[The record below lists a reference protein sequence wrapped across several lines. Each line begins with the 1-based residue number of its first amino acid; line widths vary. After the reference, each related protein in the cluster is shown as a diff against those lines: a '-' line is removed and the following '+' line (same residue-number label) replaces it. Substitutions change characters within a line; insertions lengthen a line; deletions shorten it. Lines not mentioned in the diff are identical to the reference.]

1 MISATLPD
9 RPGFPPRAGRQ
20 LGVRHGHAL
29 LSGYRVRW
37 SLLFPVIAWVLFP
50 CLSAEEDSSCP
61 ALTIAKTGA
70 SVEVSWRGDSRW
82 VLQKADPVVFQHL
95 GGMAFHDVDRA
106 EIRSLEAGHEYVEPA
121 GESGFFRLAD
131 YGRILPEAGKANI
144 LILHGK
150 GMYDW
155 WMERTPLC
163 EELENVLGDRA
174 RFFYAQAPHNNPFLN
189 VIGREWWNC
198 LSANYQD
205 LEESVDYVIDYAN
218 DRIPGDIDLV
228 IGYSQGGALASYLFN
243 LLDSGRDLGNLAKV
257 RNAIFINSAAMRD
270 ITPQYDRVGLENR
283 PDDYSA
289 SNMNTLHLIAESDT
303 IVKPRWSVGLAES
316 YRKSVTIT
324 YAGDHFM
331 ASGGINPL
339 FVVDLFPDTVKRAV
353 EDWIREN

>member
-1 MISATLPD
+1 M
-9 RPGFPPRAGRQ
+9 
-20 LGVRHGHAL
+20 
-29 LSGYRVRW
+29 
-37 SLLFPVIAWVLFP
+37 FPV
-50 CLSAEEDSSCP
+50 LSAEEESPVPVLEISATGSS
-61 ALTIAKTGA
+61 
-70 SVEVSWRGDSRW
+70 VRVSWEGDSHW
-82 VLQKADPVVFQHL
+82 ALQRADPGAFHEL
-95 GGMAFHDVDRA
+95 GGLAFRDVNRA
-106 EIRSLEAGHEYVEPA
+106 GVRRVEEVHEYIEPK
-121 GESGFFRLAD
+121 GEGAFYRLAD

-150 GMYDW
+150 GMYDG

-205 LEESVDYVIDYAN
+205 LEESVDSVIDYAN
-218 DRIPGDIDLV
+218 DRIPGDVDLV

-339 FVVDLFPDTVKRAV
+339 FVVDLFPEEVKRAV
-353 EDWIREN
+353 EDWIEEN